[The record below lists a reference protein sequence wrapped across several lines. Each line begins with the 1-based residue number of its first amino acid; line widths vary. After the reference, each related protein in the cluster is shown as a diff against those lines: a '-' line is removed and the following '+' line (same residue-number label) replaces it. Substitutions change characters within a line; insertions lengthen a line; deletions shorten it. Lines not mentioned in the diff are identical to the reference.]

1 VPKRCFK
8 LTIILK
14 KGGISIMAM
23 KDWVK
28 GMVFGGLMG
37 VVLGILYAPKSGTET
52 REDLRKSA
60 EELYEKARNSCEQ
73 TQIKMEDLAA
83 RGKDLYAGKMKNLKK
98 AVEAGVEAFKE
109 EKAGTSRT

>member
-1 VPKRCFK
+1 
-8 LTIILK
+8 
-14 KGGISIMAM
+14 MAM

-73 TQIKMEDLAA
+73 TQIKMEDLAE
-83 RGKDLYAGKMKNLKK
+83 RGKDLYAGKMKSLKS
-98 AVEAGVEAFKE
+98 AIGAGVEAFKE
-109 EKAGTSRT
+109 EKAGTSRK

>member
-14 KGGISIMAM
+14 KGGINIMAM

-28 GMVFGGLMG
+28 GMVFGGLIG
-37 VVLGILYAPKSGTET
+37 VVLGILYAPKSGNET
-52 REDLRKSA
+52 REDIRKSA
-60 EELYEKARNSCEQ
+60 EELYEKARNNYEQ
-73 TQIKMEDLAA
+73 TQIKMEDLAE
-83 RGKDLYAGKMKNLKK
+83 RGKDLYAGKMKSLKK